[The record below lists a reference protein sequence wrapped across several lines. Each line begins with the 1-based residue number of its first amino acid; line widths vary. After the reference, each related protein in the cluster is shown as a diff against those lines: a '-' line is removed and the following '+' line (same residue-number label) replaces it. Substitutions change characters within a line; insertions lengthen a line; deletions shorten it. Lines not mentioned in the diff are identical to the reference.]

1 MRGLIGTIKHLRPGL
16 YKVARGLGDVQALAS
31 GKPRVVGRR
40 LIRKTAGHAY
50 SQLAGGR
57 GGFVSVLLDIALM
70 LLGRGVGG
78 RGRW

>member
-31 GKPRVVGRR
+31 GNPRTVIRR
-40 LIRKTAGHAY
+40 GVRRVA
-50 SQLAGGR
+50 GR
-57 GGFVSVLLDIALM
+57 GYANLQSGNGGGWQILLDIALM

-78 RGRW
+78 RGKW

>member
-31 GKPRVVGRR
+31 GNPRTVIRRGVRRIAGRGY
-40 LIRKTAGHAY
+40 AN
-50 SQLAGGR
+50 LAGGR
-57 GGFVSVLLDIALM
+57 GGIGSVLLDIALM